1 MDHILFQAEVTGV
14 GKLALSM
21 FSDGMMIFFDKR
33 VKENVPDLI
42 DYSVL
47 LDIRINEG
55 GIAPGQR
62 LRIGSAEFDI
72 LTVGD
77 VVNQNVQNLG
87 HSVLVFDGSSEATLP
102 GNIHLNKAEIPPM
115 QAGTTITI
123 YVK

>member
-14 GKLALSM
+14 GKLALGM

-55 GIAPGQR
+55 SIAPGQR
-62 LRIGSAEFDI
+62 LQIGNAEFDI
-72 LTVGD
+72 LAVGD

-87 HSVLVFDGSSEATLP
+87 HSVLVFDGSYEATLP
-102 GNIHLNKAEIPPM
+102 GNIHLNRAEIPLI
-115 QAGTTITI
+115 QLGTTITI
-123 YVK
+123 CVK